1 MDDRRLS
8 SHDADAEDIPTVV
21 ITSVVPKNLPT
32 SASIN
37 VGVVASVLEF
47 DCFPPIPESSF
58 PEDSFESRLSED
70 SRRSSATSDT
80 SSGVTSSNASSPRT
94 SLCSGVSFHPTSTSP
109 TSSSQQNQSN
119 YFRRKS
125 SNTLQVPGYA
135 EIGFLHHRNSIESGD
150 RLTLN
155 LLRADFLRR
164 RSLSSLQNQAAQDPS
179 DADQVGQR
187 RFSAPPPIFH
197 PDLKYRR
204 SSSLCRDL
212 KQNFLKLRRSSD
224 LLSVRNKFFPGNR
237 QGTKK
242 PSQIFLSLDFPRIF
256 SRLNIS
262 SLGFF

>member
-8 SHDADAEDIPTVV
+8 SSHDVDTEDIPTVV
-21 ITSVVPKNLPT
+21 ITSVIQKNVP
-32 SASIN
+32 SSSSIN
-37 VGVVASVLEF
+37 VGVGNTASALEF
-47 DCFPPIPESSF
+47 ECFPPIPESSL
-58 PEDSFESRLSED
+58 PEDTFESFLSED

-94 SLCSGVSFHPTSTSP
+94 SLCSCVSFHPTSTSTSP
-109 TSSSQQNQSN
+109 SSSSSQQTQSH

-135 EIGFLHHRNSIESGD
+135 EIGFLHHRNSMESGD

-179 DADQVGQR
+179 DLDQCGQR

-197 PDLKYRR
+197 PDMKYRR

-212 KQNFLKLRRSSD
+212 KQNFLKLRRPSD
-224 LLSVRNKFFPGNR
+224 LVRTNFV
-237 QGTKK
+237 
-242 PSQIFLSLDFPRIF
+242 
-256 SRLNIS
+256 
-262 SLGFF
+262 